1 MATFYALAYVCLT
14 IIIANFLTQAF
25 PKMPQALWQIIGGIL
40 LASLPVINK
49 FVIMLD
55 PEWFM
60 MLVIAPLLFY
70 EGQRTQ
76 AKLISKHFRSIIELA
91 GVLAVL
97 TVVVLMTFGH
107 FAIGWALPFAL
118 ALAAIVTPT
127 DATALE
133 SVTNGLDMPKNI
145 KRSLSLESLFNDATG
160 LVILE
165 LAILWMN
172 TGKFSFV
179 HGFGQFLIVAIGGV
193 VAGGVAGFIY
203 IYLRQHLLK
212 GEFDDT
218 VAHVLIYFIAPIIVF
233 GISEH
238 VLGVSGIIAVVV
250 MGVMSNIEQQ
260 QTQFMA
266 PKLNHLTLQLTDI
279 IAQLLNGLVFVLLG
293 TSLVKVA
300 KEYILQPVRTWLTLI
315 GMGLALYIVM
325 TVFRYLARRYSDR
338 RSNDPNTKM
347 DSFVFAIGGVHGAVT
362 MSMAFSLPFTLSHGV
377 TFTERND
384 LLLVA
389 STVIILSLLVPVI
402 LLPKL
407 LKRSAPSFEESAYVQ
422 VHTSM
427 VNAAIAYVSDVET
440 SQNTK
445 HEVMKQLQDQLGY
458 SDLQINK
465 SERKQAYRTLFE
477 VADNAMAKATENS
490 AVSDQALMLYN
501 RMQSLQNGFGKI
513 GKHRFK
519 IWQGLIKRLFIHKS
533 INNQKLRAY
542 SHSQAVEEVINIMNT
557 AMTDYIQQLPK
568 ETDNPRQLIALR
580 NAYTQQQA
588 MLQNQKSNSSDQQR
602 ILLEAFQAELTYIQ
616 EQRAS
621 GDSNPSLLKTLYD
634 EVINAE
640 AITLANSVEE

>member
-1 MATFYALAYVCLT
+1 
-14 IIIANFLTQAF
+14 
-25 PKMPQALWQIIGGIL
+25 
-40 LASLPVINK
+40 
-49 FVIMLD
+49 
-55 PEWFM
+55 
-60 MLVIAPLLFY
+60 
-70 EGQRTQ
+70 
-76 AKLISKHFRSIIELA
+76 
-91 GVLAVL
+91 
-97 TVVVLMTFGH
+97 
-107 FAIGWALPFAL
+107 
-118 ALAAIVTPT
+118 
-127 DATALE
+127 
-133 SVTNGLDMPKNI
+133 
-145 KRSLSLESLFNDATG
+145 
-160 LVILE
+160 
-165 LAILWMN
+165 
-172 TGKFSFV
+172 
-179 HGFGQFLIVAIGGV
+179 
-193 VAGGVAGFIY
+193 
-203 IYLRQHLLK
+203 
-212 GEFDDT
+212 
-218 VAHVLIYFIAPIIVF
+218 
-233 GISEH
+233 
-238 VLGVSGIIAVVV
+238 
-250 MGVMSNIEQQ
+250 
-260 QTQFMA
+260 
-266 PKLNHLTLQLTDI
+266 
-279 IAQLLNGLVFVLLG
+279 
-293 TSLVKVA
+293 
-300 KEYILQPVRTWLTLI
+300 
-315 GMGLALYIVM
+315 
-325 TVFRYLARRYSDR
+325 
-338 RSNDPNTKM
+338 
-347 DSFVFAIGGVHGAVT
+347 
-362 MSMAFSLPFTLSHGV
+362 MSMAFSLPFTLSYGV
-377 TFTERND
+377 AFTERND

-427 VNAAIAYVSDVET
+427 VNAAIAYVSDVEV

-490 AVSDQALMLYN
+490 AVSDQALTLYN

-542 SHSQAVEEVINIMNT
+542 SHSQAVEEVINIMNA

-602 ILLEAFQAELTYIQ
+602 ILLESFQVELNYIQ

-621 GDSNPSLLKTLYD
+621 GESNPSLLKALYD

-640 AITLANSVEE
+640 AITLVNSVEE